1 MNREE
6 MESTHQGN
14 LSAARNYRQAQARLI
29 DRLQITEQKNLHCH
43 LGYSSMFEYVVQ
55 ELKLSEQ
62 SAYNFIRVAR
72 KSVEVK
78 ELKEEIRSGH
88 LGVAKATKLCS
99 LLKVS
104 NQGKLLKEAR
114 VMTTRQIEAKVFE
127 EQGTPKARESVRTLG
142 SDLHQLTLLV
152 DSKTLEQLKLLQDL
166 LSSKSKTPRT
176 LSESVQEATLEFNR
190 RHDPVQRAKRVKER
204 KKQKKE
210 TPAKRFISKTE
221 EQQDSMPSPA
231 TIHVNSPGKQ
241 RKALPARVLNAV
253 NSRDGRRCAFISV
266 LGKRCNQRRW
276 LHLHHRLPVSQGGKH
291 VVDNLITLCESHHRM
306 VHKTMEKKAQ
316 NNGA

>member
-78 ELKEEIRSGH
+78 ELKEEIRRGH

-114 VMTTRQIEAKVFE
+114 TMSTRQIEAKVFE

-176 LSESVQEATLEFNR
+176 LSESVQEATLEFN
-190 RHDPVQRAKRVKER
+190 
-204 KKQKKE
+204 
-210 TPAKRFISKTE
+210 
-221 EQQDSMPSPA
+221 QDN
-231 TIHVNSPGKQ
+231 I
-241 RKALPARVLNAV
+241 
-253 NSRDGRRCAFISV
+253 
-266 LGKRCNQRRW
+266 
-276 LHLHHRLPVSQGGKH
+276 
-291 VVDNLITLCESHHRM
+291 
-306 VHKTMEKKAQ
+306 
-316 NNGA
+316 